1 MWGFKFRWGSK
12 LVCQDRLET
21 GSKQDGYVVVS
32 NALVSFWNRCNKNV
46 ILLKKTLHRKYPRRH
61 YITERSNE
69 SCQIDLAYVKLPN
82 MEKPE
87 GFILMIGTI
96 QILRNHYNVFF
107 KK

>member
-1 MWGFKFRWGSK
+1 MIHYG
-12 LVCQDRLET
+12 LI
-21 GSKQDGYVVVS
+21 
-32 NALVSFWNRCNKNV
+32 NKNV

-82 MEKPE
+82 MEKQ

-96 QILRNHYNVFF
+96 QILRNHYNDFF
-107 KK
+107 KKIRVVTYFPKQR